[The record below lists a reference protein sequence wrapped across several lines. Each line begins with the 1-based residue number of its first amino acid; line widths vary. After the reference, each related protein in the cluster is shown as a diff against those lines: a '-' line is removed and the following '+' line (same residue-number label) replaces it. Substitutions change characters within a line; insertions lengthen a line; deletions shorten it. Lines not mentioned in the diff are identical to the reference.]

1 MGAVIDGDDINR
13 AALMVK
19 SGALAAFGGIVGY
32 LVDVTHGQKTFSWLG
47 YGVFVLTAF
56 FVGQILDSWLPSD
69 LPGRGGLLM
78 VAGTTAYPVLQV
90 LRARTLALVERIR

>member
-1 MGAVIDGDDINR
+1 MIDGEDMR
-13 AALMVK
+13 QAAMLIK
-19 SGALAAFGGIVGY
+19 SGALAAFGGMVGY

-69 LPGRGGLLM
+69 MPGRGGLLM
-78 VAGTTAYPVLQV
+78 VAGTTAYPVLQT
-90 LRARTLALVERIR
+90 LRARTLALVEKAR

>member
-1 MGAVIDGDDINR
+1 MIDGEDMR
-13 AALMVK
+13 QAAMLIK
-19 SGALAAFGGIVGY
+19 SGTLAAFGGMVGY

-69 LPGRGGLLM
+69 MPGRGGLLM

-90 LRARTLALVERIR
+90 LRSRTLALVEKAR

>member
-1 MGAVIDGDDINR
+1 MIDGEQLRETAMLI
-13 AALMVK
+13 K
-19 SGALAAFGGIVGY
+19 SGCLAAFGGMVGY

-69 LPGRGGLLM
+69 MPGRGGVLM

-90 LRARTLALVERIR
+90 LRTRALALVDKAR

>member
-1 MGAVIDGDDINR
+1 MIDGDDINR
-13 AALMVK
+13 AALLVK

-32 LVDVTHGQKTFSWLG
+32 LVDVAHRERPFSWVT

-56 FVGQILDSWLPSD
+56 FVGQVLDSWLPVD

-78 VAGTTAYPVLQV
+78 VAGTSAYPILQV

>member
-1 MGAVIDGDDINR
+1 MIDGEHLRETAMLI
-13 AALMVK
+13 K
-19 SGALAAFGGIVGY
+19 SGALAAFGGMVGY

-78 VAGTTAYPVLQV
+78 VAGTSAYPILQV
-90 LRARTLALVERIR
+90 LRTRALAIVERAK

>member
-1 MGAVIDGDDINR
+1 MIDGEQLRETAMLI
-13 AALMVK
+13 K
-19 SGALAAFGGIVGY
+19 SGALAAFGGMVGY
-32 LVDVTHGQKTFSWLG
+32 LVDVTYGQKTFSWLG

-78 VAGTTAYPVLQV
+78 VAGTSAYPILQV
-90 LRARTLALVERIR
+90 LRTRALAIVERAK

>member
-1 MGAVIDGDDINR
+1 MIDGEDMR
-13 AALMVK
+13 QAALLIK
-19 SGALAAFGGIVGY
+19 SGALAAFGGMVGY
-32 LVDVTHGQKTFSWLG
+32 LVDVTHGQKTFSWYG

-69 LPGRGGLLM
+69 MPGRGGLLM

-90 LRARTLALVERIR
+90 LRTRALAIVDKAR

>member
-1 MGAVIDGDDINR
+1 MIDGEDLRQAGMLI
-13 AALMVK
+13 K
-19 SGALAAFGGIVGY
+19 SGALAAFGGMVGY

-78 VAGTTAYPVLQV
+78 VTGTTAYPVLQV